1 MESLIKELE
10 EENYKLKHS
19 VYIPKKNDNI
29 DTALSEFINTR
40 PEEEQMKIM
49 FLRESEGVY

>member
-1 MESLIKELE
+1 MEDLIKELE
-10 EENYKLKHS
+10 NENHKLKF

-29 DTALSEFINTR
+29 DTVLSEYINSR
-40 PEEEQMKIM
+40 PEMDQMKIM